1 MGKMC
6 PEDEMVMISA
16 LQHYLFC
23 KRQCALI
30 HVECLW
36 SENYLTASGRILH
49 QRVDQR
55 KTEKRTGIRQATG
68 LRLFSEK
75 LHLTGVADM
84 VEFHQTTE
92 VQDSNGA
99 TAAIRLNGSPGF
111 WAPVPVEYKR
121 GKPKTE
127 DCDRLQ
133 LAAQA
138 MCLEEML
145 GGEVPCAYLF
155 YDEIRRREE
164 VEVTEALRQEVREV
178 FREMHDYARRG
189 HTPKAKPKK
198 QCQSCSMKELCL
210 PRLPKLL
217 SVDEYYR
224 RALE

>member
-1 MGKMC
+1 MIYD
-6 PEDEMVMISA
+6 EDDFLLISGI
-16 LQHYLFC
+16 QHFSFC
-23 KRQCALI
+23 RRQWALI
-30 HVECLW
+30 HMEQLWKENLRTVE
-36 SENYLTASGRILH
+36 GRIVH
-49 QRVDQR
+49 ERCHDEGF
-55 KTEKRTGIRQATG
+55 TEKRKDLLTTRGMRV
-68 LRLFSEK
+68 FSRT
-75 LHLTGVADM
+75 LGAVGQCDV
-84 VEFHQTTE
+84 VEFHRQADGVRLFGQE
-92 VQDSNGA
+92 GA
-99 TAAIRLNGSPGF
+99 WQAI
-111 WAPVPVEYKR
+111 PVEYKR

-138 MCLEEML
+138 MCFEEML
-145 GGEVPCAYLF
+145 GGEVLRAYLF

-164 VEVTEALRQEVREV
+164 VEVTEALRQEVRNV

>member
-1 MGKMC
+1 MTYS
-6 PEDEMVMISA
+6 EDEFLLISGI
-16 LQHYLFC
+16 QHFSFC
-23 KRQCALI
+23 RRQWALI
-30 HVECLW
+30 HMEQMWKENLRTVEGKIVHERCHD
-36 SENYLTASGRILH
+36 EGF
-49 QRVDQR
+49 
-55 KTEKRTGIRQATG
+55 TEKRKDLLTTRGMRV
-68 LRLFSEK
+68 FSRS
-75 LHLTGVADM
+75 LGAVGQCDV
-84 VEFHQTTE
+84 VEFHRQADGVRLFGQE
-92 VQDSNGA
+92 GA
-99 TAAIRLNGSPGF
+99 WRA
-111 WAPVPVEYKR
+111 VPVEYKR

-145 GGEVPCAYLF
+145 GGEVPRAYLF

-164 VEVTEALRQEVREV
+164 VEISEELQQEVRDV

-189 HTPKAKPKK
+189 HTPKAKPKR

>member
-1 MGKMC
+1 MTYT
-6 PEDEMVMISA
+6 EDEFLLISGI
-16 LQHYLFC
+16 QHFSFC
-23 KRQCALI
+23 RRQWALI
-30 HVECLW
+30 HMEQLWKENLRTVE
-36 SENYLTASGRILH
+36 GRIVH
-49 QRVDQR
+49 ERCHDEGF
-55 KTEKRTGIRQATG
+55 TEKRKDLLTTRGMRV
-68 LRLFSEK
+68 FSRT
-75 LHLTGVADM
+75 LGAVGQCDV
-84 VEFHQTTE
+84 VEFHRQADGVRLFGQE
-92 VQDSNGA
+92 GA
-99 TAAIRLNGSPGF
+99 WQA
-111 WAPVPVEYKR
+111 VPVEYKR

-145 GGEVPCAYLF
+145 GGEVPRAYLF

-164 VEVTEALRQEVREV
+164 VEVTEALRQEVRDV

>member
-1 MGKMC
+1 MYN
-6 PEDEMVMISA
+6 EDDFLMISGIQHFAFCRRQWA
-16 LQHYLFC
+16 LAYLEC
-23 KRQCALI
+23 QWKENLRT
-30 HVECLW
+30 VE
-36 SENYLTASGRILH
+36 GRIVH
-49 QRVDQR
+49 ERCHDEGF
-55 KTEKRTGIRQATG
+55 TEKRKDLLTTRGMRV
-68 LRLFSEK
+68 FSRT
-75 LHLTGVADM
+75 LGAVGQCDV
-84 VEFHQTTE
+84 VEFHRQTDGVRLFGQE
-92 VQDSNGA
+92 GA
-99 TAAIRLNGSPGF
+99 WRA
-111 WAPVPVEYKR
+111 VPVEYKR

-145 GGEVPCAYLF
+145 GGEVPRAYLF

-164 VEVTEALRQEVREV
+164 VEVTEVLRQEVRDV

>member
-1 MGKMC
+1 MTYG
-6 PEDEMVMISA
+6 EDEFLLISGI
-16 LQHYLFC
+16 QHFAFC
-23 KRQCALI
+23 RRQWALI
-30 HVECLW
+30 HLEQQWKENLRTVE
-36 SENYLTASGRILH
+36 GRIVH
-49 QRVDQR
+49 ERCHDEGFA
-55 KTEKRTGIRQATG
+55 EKRNG
-68 LRLFSEK
+68 LLTTRGMRVFSST
-75 LHLTGVADM
+75 LGAVGQCDV
-84 VEFHQTTE
+84 VEFHQQADGVRLFGQE
-92 VQDSNGA
+92 GA
-99 TAAIRLNGSPGF
+99 WRA
-111 WAPVPVEYKR
+111 VPVEYKR
-121 GKPKTE
+121 GKPKAE

-145 GGEVPCAYLF
+145 GGEVPRAYLF

-164 VEVTEALRQEVREV
+164 VEVTEALRQEVRDI

>member
-1 MGKMC
+1 MTYT
-6 PEDEMVMISA
+6 EDEFLLISGI
-16 LQHYLFC
+16 QHFSFC
-23 KRQCALI
+23 RRQWALI
-30 HVECLW
+30 HMEQLWKENLRTVE
-36 SENYLTASGRILH
+36 GRIVH
-49 QRVDQR
+49 ERCHDEGF
-55 KTEKRTGIRQATG
+55 TEKRKDLLTTRGMRV
-68 LRLFSEK
+68 FSRS
-75 LHLTGVADM
+75 LGAVGQCDV
-84 VEFHQTTE
+84 VEFHRQADGVRLFGQE
-92 VQDSNGA
+92 GA
-99 TAAIRLNGSPGF
+99 WQA
-111 WAPVPVEYKR
+111 VPVEYKR

-145 GGEVPCAYLF
+145 GGEVLRAYLF

-164 VEVTEALRQEVREV
+164 VEVTEALRQEVRNV

>member
-1 MGKMC
+1 MTYT
-6 PEDEMVMISA
+6 EDEFLLISGI
-16 LQHYLFC
+16 QHFSFC
-23 KRQCALI
+23 RRQWALI
-30 HVECLW
+30 HMEQLWKENLRTVE
-36 SENYLTASGRILH
+36 GRIVH
-49 QRVDQR
+49 ERCHDEGF
-55 KTEKRTGIRQATG
+55 TEKRKDLLTTRGMRV
-68 LRLFSEK
+68 FSRT
-75 LHLTGVADM
+75 LGAVGQCDV
-84 VEFHQTTE
+84 VEFHRQA
-92 VQDSNGA
+92 DGA
-99 TAAIRLNGSPGF
+99 RLFGQEGA
-111 WAPVPVEYKR
+111 WQAVPVEYKR

-145 GGEVPCAYLF
+145 GGEVPRAYLF

-164 VEVTEALRQEVREV
+164 VEITEALRQEVRDV

>member
-1 MGKMC
+1 MTYE
-6 PEDEMVMISA
+6 EDDFLLISGIQHFSFCRRQWAMIH
-16 LQHYLFC
+16 LEQQWKENL
-23 KRQCALI
+23 RT
-30 HVECLW
+30 VE
-36 SENYLTASGRILH
+36 GRIVH
-49 QRVDQR
+49 ERCHDEGF
-55 KTEKRTGIRQATG
+55 TEKRKG
-68 LRLFSEK
+68 LLTTRGMRVFSRT
-75 LHLTGVADM
+75 LGAVGQCDV
-84 VEFHQTTE
+84 VEFHRQADG
-92 VQDSNGA
+92 V
-99 TAAIRLNGSPGF
+99 RLFGQEGT
-111 WAPVPVEYKR
+111 WRAVPVEYKR

-145 GGEVPCAYLF
+145 GGEVPRAYLF

-164 VEVTEALRQEVREV
+164 VEVTEALRQEVRDV

>member
-1 MGKMC
+1 MTYT
-6 PEDEMVMISA
+6 EDEFLLISGIQHFSFCRRQWAMIH
-16 LQHYLFC
+16 LEQQWKENL
-23 KRQCALI
+23 RT
-30 HVECLW
+30 VE
-36 SENYLTASGRILH
+36 GRIVHERCHDEGL
-49 QRVDQR
+49 
-55 KTEKRTGIRQATG
+55 TEKRKG
-68 LRLFSEK
+68 LLTTRGMRVFSRT
-75 LHLTGVADM
+75 LGAVGQCDV
-84 VEFHQTTE
+84 VEFHRQADGVRLFGQE
-92 VQDSNGA
+92 GA
-99 TAAIRLNGSPGF
+99 WRA
-111 WAPVPVEYKR
+111 VPVEYKR

-145 GGEVPCAYLF
+145 GGDVPRAYLF

-164 VEVTEALRQEVREV
+164 VKVTEALRQEVRDV

-189 HTPKAKPKK
+189 HTPKAKPRK

>member
-1 MGKMC
+1 MR
-6 PEDEMVMISA
+6 VFSRA
-16 LQHYLFC
+16 LGAVG
-23 KRQCALI
+23 QCD
-30 HVECLW
+30 V
-36 SENYLTASGRILH
+36 
-49 QRVDQR
+49 
-55 KTEKRTGIRQATG
+55 
-68 LRLFSEK
+68 
-75 LHLTGVADM
+75 
-84 VEFHQTTE
+84 VEFHQ
-92 VQDSNGA
+92 DSDGVKLFGHEGA
-99 TAAIRLNGSPGF
+99 WRA
-111 WAPVPVEYKR
+111 VPVEYKR

-145 GGEVPCAYLF
+145 GGAVPCAYLF

-164 VEVTEALRQEVREV
+164 VEIAEALRQDVRDV

-198 QCQSCSMKELCL
+198 QCRSCSMKELCL

>member
-1 MGKMC
+1 MTYT
-6 PEDEMVMISA
+6 EDEFLLISGI
-16 LQHYLFC
+16 QHFSFC
-23 KRQCALI
+23 RRQWALI
-30 HVECLW
+30 HMEQLWKENLRTVEGKIVHERCHD
-36 SENYLTASGRILH
+36 EGF
-49 QRVDQR
+49 
-55 KTEKRTGIRQATG
+55 TEKRKDLLTTRGMRV
-68 LRLFSEK
+68 FSRT
-75 LHLTGVADM
+75 LGAVGQCDV
-84 VEFHQTTE
+84 VEFHRQADGVRLFGQE
-92 VQDSNGA
+92 GA
-99 TAAIRLNGSPGF
+99 WQA
-111 WAPVPVEYKR
+111 VPVEYKR

-145 GGEVPCAYLF
+145 GGEVPNAYLF

-164 VEVTEALRQEVREV
+164 VEVTEVLRQEVQDV

-189 HTPKAKPKK
+189 HTPKAKSKK
-198 QCQSCSMKELCL
+198 QCRSCSMKELCL

>member
-1 MGKMC
+1 MTYD
-6 PEDEMVMISA
+6 EDEFLLISGIQHFSFCRRQWAMIH
-16 LQHYLFC
+16 LEQQWKENL
-23 KRQCALI
+23 RT
-30 HVECLW
+30 VE
-36 SENYLTASGRILH
+36 GRIVH
-49 QRVDQR
+49 ERCHDEGF
-55 KTEKRTGIRQATG
+55 TEKRKDLLTTRGMRV
-68 LRLFSEK
+68 FSRS
-75 LHLTGVADM
+75 LGAVGQCDV
-84 VEFHQTTE
+84 VEFHRQADGVRLFGQE
-92 VQDSNGA
+92 GA
-99 TAAIRLNGSPGF
+99 WRA
-111 WAPVPVEYKR
+111 VPVEYKR

-145 GGEVPCAYLF
+145 GGEVPRAYLF

-164 VEVTEALRQEVREV
+164 VEVTEVLRQEVRDV

-189 HTPKAKPKK
+189 HTPKAKSKK

>member
-1 MGKMC
+1 MTYT
-6 PEDEMVMISA
+6 EDEFLLISGI
-16 LQHYLFC
+16 QHFSFC
-23 KRQCALI
+23 RRQWALI
-30 HVECLW
+30 HMEQLWKENLRTVEGKIVHEKCHD
-36 SENYLTASGRILH
+36 EGF
-49 QRVDQR
+49 
-55 KTEKRTGIRQATG
+55 TEKRKDLLTTRGMRV
-68 LRLFSEK
+68 FSRT
-75 LHLTGVADM
+75 LGAVGQCDV
-84 VEFHQTTE
+84 VEFHRQADGVRLFGQE
-92 VQDSNGA
+92 GA
-99 TAAIRLNGSPGF
+99 WQA
-111 WAPVPVEYKR
+111 VPVEYKR

-145 GGEVPCAYLF
+145 GGEVLRAYLF

-164 VEVTEALRQEVREV
+164 VEVTEALRQEVRNV
-178 FREMHDYARRG
+178 FLEMHDYARRG

>member
-1 MGKMC
+1 MTYA
-6 PEDEMVMISA
+6 EDEFLLISGI
-16 LQHYLFC
+16 QHFSFC
-23 KRQCALI
+23 RRQWALI
-30 HVECLW
+30 HMEQLWKENLRTVE
-36 SENYLTASGRILH
+36 GRIVH
-49 QRVDQR
+49 EKCHDEGF
-55 KTEKRTGIRQATG
+55 TEKRKDLLTTRGMRV
-68 LRLFSEK
+68 FSRT
-75 LHLTGVADM
+75 LGAVGQCDV
-84 VEFHQTTE
+84 VEFHRQADGVRLFGQE
-92 VQDSNGA
+92 GA
-99 TAAIRLNGSPGF
+99 WQA
-111 WAPVPVEYKR
+111 VPVEYKR

-145 GGEVPCAYLF
+145 GGEVPRAYLF

-164 VEVTEALRQEVREV
+164 VEVTEALRQEVRDV